1 MFTGRSTPVARN
13 RHAGPIAFALLMT
26 TAVATVSACGT
37 ADSAPESGSRPTVKL
52 ALNPAQ
58 LQYLPIM
65 LAIDRGYFRDAG
77 VNVELTTYQGSA
89 NNQIPLLARGDIDLS
104 PAVSG
109 PSLFNQYDQGFRIK
123 LLANLTAPRK
133 GYRDGS
139 VLVVRKDRWD
149 TGEIR
154 SPKDLEG
161 RRVDG
166 SAEGNPADFLMR
178 QTLLSAGVEPADVKL
193 EHRARTPVDS
203 VEFLRNRT
211 VEATVISEPAATLA
225 EVEGLGVR
233 WLGYNSVVPWYQE
246 TFLAASEK
254 FAAERPDDARKVLGA
269 YLRAVKEVNASHG
282 SWTPE
287 LLALAAKWTKQKQE
301 TLNAVG
307 GLMYYT
313 PDGAVDEKG
322 LAKVQ
327 DFWSGEKLVPREIP
341 VGELV
346 DTTALSTA
354 TGGSR

>member
-1 MFTGRSTPVARN
+1 VFTGRGTPAGRD
-13 RHAGPIAFALLMT
+13 RHTGRIACALLVMAAITMVPACGAAGPA
-26 TAVATVSACGT
+26 
-37 ADSAPESGSRPTVKL
+37 ADAGSRPTVKL

-77 VNVELTTYQGSA
+77 VDIQLTTYQGSA

-123 LLANLTAPRK
+123 LLANLTEPRK

-149 TGEIR
+149 SGDIR
-154 SPKDLEG
+154 TPKDLAG
-161 RRVDG
+161 RHLDG

-178 QTLLSAGVEPADVKL
+178 QTLLSAGVNPAQVTL
-193 EHRARTPVDS
+193 QHRARTPIDS
-203 VEFLRNRT
+203 VEFLRSRA

-225 EVEGLGVR
+225 ETEGLGVR
-233 WLGYNSVVPWYQE
+233 WLGYSSVVPWYQE

-254 FAAERPDDARKVLGA
+254 FAAQRPDDARKVLGA
-269 YLRAVKEVNASHG
+269 YLRAVKDVDASHG
-282 SWTPE
+282 KWTPE

-301 TLNAVG
+301 TLNAMG

-313 PDGAVDEKG
+313 PDGRVDEKG

-327 DFWSGEKLVPREIP
+327 DFWSGEKLVPHEIP
-341 VGELV
+341 VGKLV
-346 DTTALSTA
+346 DTTALSAA
-354 TGGSR
+354 TGSSQ